1 MLAPM
6 SDDVTMRFDGMHA
19 QRRAMLAG
27 LGGLAAGS
35 LLARGASAGPLNPPP
50 GPVAPT
56 PGPEPRIAINQTN
69 TPGNAGATF
78 RITQPGSY
86 YLEGNLFGEP
96 GKRGIEIAA
105 SDVTIDLRGFAM
117 LGGGSLDGIATSG
130 NRINITIRNGIVR
143 NWGGDGVNLVA
154 GGGEGDGALVEN
166 LHLRVNDGAGLRV
179 GNSSIVRN
187 CIAEGNQN
195 IGIVTAER
203 SVIAGCIASDNA
215 LWGIIANGRGS
226 VAREC
231 VASGNG
237 FSAGIQVASGVVEDC
252 VAFSNNDSGIS
263 CIGSIVS
270 RCVALSN
277 MGIGILCDTGS
288 IVGCRSF
295 NNEGF
300 GIRVTR
306 NSVVSEC
313 FCSDNMGGDILALQ
327 GFNRIDGNQCRSAT
341 QGIVVEGTRNLI
353 VRNACFAGASSYVIA
368 ADNRYGPIVD
378 VSAPGS
384 PAVSGASA
392 PATIGT
398 THPWA
403 NLSH

>member
-1 MLAPM
+1 M
-6 SDDVTMRFDGMHA
+6 SEGFTTRLDGMHA

-27 LGGLAAGS
+27 LGGFAAGS
-35 LLARGASAGPLNPPP
+35 LLARGASAGPLSPPP
-50 GPVAPT
+50 GPVAWT
-56 PGPEPRIAINQTN
+56 PGPEPRIALNQTN

-154 GGGEGDGALVEN
+154 GGGEGDGALLEH
-166 LHLRVNDGAGLRV
+166 LHLRVNDGAGLRL

-187 CIAEGNQN
+187 CIAEGNQD
-195 IGIVTAER
+195 IGILASER
-203 SVIAGCIASDNA
+203 SVITGCIANDNA
-215 LWGIIANGRGS
+215 LWGIIVNGVGS
-226 VAREC
+226 VVREC
-231 VASGNG
+231 VASRNR
-237 FSAGIQVASGVVEDC
+237 SLAGIQSGGVVEDC
-252 VAFSNNDSGIS
+252 VAFLNDTVGIS
-263 CIGSIVS
+263 GTSAIVS
-270 RCVALSN
+270 RCVAQSN
-277 MGIGILCDTGS
+277 AQDGIITGQGS
-288 IVGCRSF
+288 IIGCRAIGNS
-295 NNEGF
+295 GF
-300 GIRVTR
+300 GIRVTKD
-306 NSVVSEC
+306 SVVTEC
-313 FCSDNMGGDILALQ
+313 YCAENASGDIRALQ
-327 GFNRIDGNQCRSAT
+327 GYNRIDGNQCRSAT

-353 VRNACFAGASSYVIA
+353 LRNACFAGASSYVIA

-398 THPWA
+398 AHPWA
-403 NLSH
+403 NLTH